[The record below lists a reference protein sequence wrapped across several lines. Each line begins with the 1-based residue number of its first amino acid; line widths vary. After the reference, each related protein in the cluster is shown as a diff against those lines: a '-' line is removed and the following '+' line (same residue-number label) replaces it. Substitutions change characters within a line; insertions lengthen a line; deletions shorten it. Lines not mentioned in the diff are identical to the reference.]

1 MASGVASC
9 NTGVYGKTLDTI
21 KQAGIRVSRRS
32 PDSVTLQESSG
43 TTDHNGLHRNHEHSS
58 WQVLL
63 RKTKSDNFR
72 KSFDLAQC
80 SVEDVDEAATQ
91 RLRAEEDSYKVY
103 IEEELSLRK
112 RRTEMHQ
119 ARPWRHWTAGE
130 WCWYLEI
137 WQTPGFQNERW
148 CVSWFSPSVTSRIA
162 KRSLKAFE

>member
-9 NTGVYGKTLDTI
+9 NTGVFGKTLDTI

-43 TTDHNGLHRNHEHSS
+43 TTDHNGLHRNHENSP

-91 RLRAEEDSYKVY
+91 RLRAEEDSYKV
-103 IEEELSLRK
+103 LHRGG
-112 RRTEMHQ
+112 
-119 ARPWRHWTAGE
+119 A
-130 WCWYLEI
+130 
-137 WQTPGFQNERW
+137 
-148 CVSWFSPSVTSRIA
+148 VTSKTSHRNA
-162 KRSLKAFE
+162 SSPTLEALDSRRMVLVFGDLANTRVPE